1 MKFACLAILAISA
14 TFMFATPAYAAGKSA
29 QRSQRYTEM
38 LDHKHKMIVEQTGMT
53 PSQRDKF
60 MPLYEAMEKEIYE
73 TNAEARKLEN
83 QVSAKKNP
91 SDSEYRQAA
100 EALSQAKVREGE
112 IEAKYYDKFA
122 KILSQKQLFQLKRAE
137 NQFTKSMLTRS
148 KKKAQ

>member
-29 QRSQRYTEM
+29 QRSQWATQM
-38 LDHKHKMIVEQTGMT
+38 LDYKHKMIVEQTGMT
-53 PSQRDKF
+53 PSQRNKF

-73 TNAEARKLEN
+73 TNTEARKLEN
-83 QVSAKKNP
+83 QVAAKKNP

>member
-1 MKFACLAILAISA
+1 
-14 TFMFATPAYAAGKSA
+14 
-29 QRSQRYTEM
+29 M
-38 LDHKHKMIVEQTGMT
+38 LDYKHKMIVEQTGMT

>member
-1 MKFACLAILAISA
+1 
-14 TFMFATPAYAAGKSA
+14 
-29 QRSQRYTEM
+29 
-38 LDHKHKMIVEQTGMT
+38 
-53 PSQRDKF
+53 
-60 MPLYEAMEKEIYE
+60 MEKEIYE

-122 KILSQKQLFQLKRAE
+122 NILSQKQLFQLKRAE